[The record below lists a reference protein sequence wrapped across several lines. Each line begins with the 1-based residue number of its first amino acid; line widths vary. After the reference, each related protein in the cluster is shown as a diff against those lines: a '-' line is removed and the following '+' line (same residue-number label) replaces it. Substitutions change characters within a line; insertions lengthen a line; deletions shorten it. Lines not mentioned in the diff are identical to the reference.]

1 MWFAL
6 FDAVVNGIAYFSANS
21 LLVCRNATD
30 LCILICILNS
40 LVMFYRF
47 FWLVSL
53 GLSVY
58 KMYFANGD
66 DFTFSF

>member
-21 LLVCRNATD
+21 LLVCRNATG

-47 FWLVSL
+47 LLVSL
-53 GLSVY
+53 GWSVY
-58 KMYFANGD
+58 KMYFANAD
-66 DFTFSF
+66 DFAFAF